1 MYDHDLD
8 KKNSN
13 KPGPRPQPKQP
24 EHLLD
29 ELTSIKALLDSEQ
42 GADSEIPVL
51 DDVVGFAASF
61 KAVDA
66 KSGPALL
73 DLDGIFGDGLGGDGP
88 GNGDTGDFEPAAA
101 HLAFPKFTL
110 DVAVSDAPGE
120 SDATV
125 APVRDPRAHLT
136 RAALI
141 QELVAEFLP
150 RIETALRTRLEDLDD
165 TALHAL
171 KKPD

>member
-8 KKNSN
+8 KKNSS
-13 KPGPRPQPKQP
+13 KPGPRQQPKQP

-66 KSGPALL
+66 GSDPALL
-73 DLDGIFGDGLGGDGP
+73 DLDGIFGDGPGG
-88 GNGDTGDFEPAAA
+88 GDTGGFEPAAA
-101 HLAFPKFTL
+101 HRAFPKFTL
-110 DVAVSDAPGE
+110 DVAVREAPGE
-120 SDATV
+120 SGAAV
-125 APVRDPRAHLT
+125 APVHDP

-165 TALHAL
+165 GALHAL